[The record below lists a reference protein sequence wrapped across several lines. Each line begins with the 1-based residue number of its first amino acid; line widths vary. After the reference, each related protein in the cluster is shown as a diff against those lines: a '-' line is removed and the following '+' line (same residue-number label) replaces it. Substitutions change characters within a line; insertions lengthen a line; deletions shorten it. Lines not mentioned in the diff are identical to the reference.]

1 MLQYGIVLVVYYNT
15 LLNVNHSI
23 VFNIIIKELI
33 TLLQC
38 ISHYLQCN
46 KIIIVYV
53 FSEYSCIV
61 SLLL

>member
-33 TLLQC
+33 TLLQYNVYH
-38 ISHYLQCN
+38 IIYSVLALKLQKKGN
-46 KIIIVYV
+46 N
-53 FSEYSCIV
+53 
-61 SLLL
+61 L